1 MYYHKHGGTSDAE
14 VDRWPLGC
22 QGQVYWKRCTTRE
35 MNQMF
40 KNICCDVG
48 VEEDFFEEADALLTV
63 DETYGKEYE
72 QSVTAYILRHQAAT
86 EYDTTDASR
95 DEISALMGHAQEND
109 GTEVFDFANADGQR
123 RLLHVMMQRPI
134 YMYICGQ
141 IGIEQDTLKRVC
153 RSV

>member
-1 MYYHKHGGTSDAE
+1 
-14 VDRWPLGC
+14 
-22 QGQVYWKRCTTRE
+22 
-35 MNQMF
+35 MF
-40 KNICCDVG
+40 KNICCDAG

-95 DEISALMGHAQEND
+95 DEISTLMGHAQEND

-134 YMYICGQ
+134 YMYICGKTGGSR
-141 IGIEQDTLKRVC
+141 IL
-153 RSV
+153 